1 MTHSAPKSE
10 LTHFNK
16 DITHLSKCMQ
26 TRASTRERVMLVHT
40 RVDFGFWIALDR
52 RMNSNYAR
60 KSWLSCLK
68 KSQNGLISTHSWI
81 CWDESDTSMKSH
93 GSIEM
98 NHEKDMNVLKWI
110 MTWLISMKSHEC
122 VEMSW
127 MCWDES
133 VLTFLRWVSHDLRA
147 SFEFIRLSIYGVSAI
162 PNRRK
167 STRWCTKITLSRICR
182 HIYEAPCM
190 FQFTYMNV
198 CFTYMKHT
206 SLIRGSIWNTHLIR
220 TQ

>member
-1 MTHSAPKSE
+1 MNLLRWVSWRILQWNHFFSHQLAHVWSTVCVSLHIHDACVQINLLRWVRYDFMTHSAPKSE

-110 MTWLISMKSHEC
+110 MTWLISKK
-122 VEMSW
+122 SW
-127 MCWDES
+127 MCWD
-133 VLTFLRWVSHDLRA
+133 VMNVLRWVSSDFFEMSQSWLTSIVRIHPSVYLRC
-147 SFEFIRLSIYGVSAI
+147 ECN
-162 PNRRK
+162 PK
-167 STRWCTKITLSRICR
+167 SS
-182 HIYEAPCM
+182 
-190 FQFTYMNV
+190 
-198 CFTYMKHT
+198 
-206 SLIRGSIWNTHLIR
+206 
-220 TQ
+220 